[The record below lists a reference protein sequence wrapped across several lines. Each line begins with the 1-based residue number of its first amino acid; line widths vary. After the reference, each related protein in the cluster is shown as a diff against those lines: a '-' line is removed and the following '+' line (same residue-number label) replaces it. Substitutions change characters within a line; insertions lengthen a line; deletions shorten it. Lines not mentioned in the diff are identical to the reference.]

1 MPARIPYNSLTWNV
15 FMEEFNSRK
24 IIVHNVFDH
33 IGVMDELKKNF
44 KKNKGDRKAFE
55 EELRS
60 SLKYHYWAKCEWE
73 VIITSLFDSKKVN
86 TDRKVDVFEQ
96 INLNWDR
103 FTDYVWSTLTRT

>member
-33 IGVMDELKKNF
+33 IGV
-44 KKNKGDRKAFE
+44 
-55 EELRS
+55 RS

-73 VIITSLFDSKKVN
+73 IIITSLFDTKKTN